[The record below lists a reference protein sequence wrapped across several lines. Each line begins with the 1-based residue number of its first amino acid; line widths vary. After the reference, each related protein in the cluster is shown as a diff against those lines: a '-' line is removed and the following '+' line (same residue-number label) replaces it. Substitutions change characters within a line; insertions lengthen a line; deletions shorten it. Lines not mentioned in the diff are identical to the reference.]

1 MTLRK
6 TTQFALAALLAI
18 TLTGLTAHAQQL
30 HSTTA
35 TSVQDLN
42 LTDAQ
47 VFKIQAL
54 LLSQTTKIH
63 TLTQNVQAAQDTLS
77 AAIAKGDPT
86 LTAMAVLSLDAAEKA
101 LKNTEL
107 ANQQN
112 LLSLLNDSQ
121 KQIVKDSQVKS
132 VRASDE

>member
-1 MTLRK
+1 MKLRR
-6 TTQFALAALLAI
+6 TAYLALAAMLAI
-18 TLTGLTAHAQQL
+18 TLTGLTAHAQN
-30 HSTTA
+30 
-35 TSVQDLN
+35 LN
-42 LTDAQ
+42 LSDAQ

-54 LLSQTTKIH
+54 LQSQTKELR
-63 TLTQNVQAAQDTLS
+63 TLNLDVQVAEDALN
-77 AAIAKGDPT
+77 AAIAKGDPV

-121 KQIVKDSQVKS
+121 KQIVRDSQVKS
-132 VRASDE
+132 TPASE

>member
-1 MTLRK
+1 MKVRRATN
-6 TTQFALAALLAI
+6 FVLAA
-18 TLTGLTAHAQQL
+18 TLIMTVSGITAHAQQL
-30 HSTTA
+30 HTNA
-35 TSVQDLN
+35 MPAQGLN

-47 VFKIQAL
+47 IFKIQAL
-54 LLSQTTKIH
+54 MMSETARMRRLS
-63 TLTQNVQAAQDTLS
+63 NDVQSAQDALNV
-77 AAIAKGDPT
+77 AIAKGDPV

-121 KQIVKDSQVKS
+121 KQIVKDFQARSAP
-132 VRASDE
+132 ASDE

>member
-1 MTLRK
+1 MILRK

-30 HSTTA
+30 HSTSA
-35 TSVQDLN
+35 SSVQDLN

-54 LLSQTTKIH
+54 LMSQTTKIH
-63 TLTQNVQAAQDTLS
+63 TLTQNVQTAQDTLS

-86 LTAMAVLSLDAAEKA
+86 LTTMAVLSLDAAEKA

-107 ANQQN
+107 ANQRN
-112 LLSLLNDSQ
+112 LMALLNDSQ
-121 KQIVKDSQVKS
+121 KQVVKDLSIKS
-132 VRASDE
+132 IPTSD

>member
-1 MTLRK
+1 MKVRRATSFVLAATLIMTLSG
-6 TTQFALAALLAI
+6 F
-18 TLTGLTAHAQQL
+18 TAHAQTQ
-30 HSTTA
+30 A
-35 TSVQDLN
+35 QDLN
-42 LTDAQ
+42 LTNAQ

-54 LLSQTTKIH
+54 MMSQTARMRILSH
-63 TLTQNVQAAQDTLS
+63 DVQAAEEALNV
-77 AAIAKGDPT
+77 AVAKGDPV

-121 KQIVKDSQVKS
+121 KQIVKDSQIKS
-132 VRASDE
+132 APASDE

>member
-1 MTLRK
+1 MKVRR
-6 TTQFALAALLAI
+6 TTSFVLAA
-18 TLTGLTAHAQQL
+18 TLIMTIFGFSAHAQAAQL
-30 HSTTA
+30 P
-35 TSVQDLN
+35 DLN
-42 LTDAQ
+42 LTNAQ

-54 LLSQTTKIH
+54 MMSQT
-63 TLTQNVQAAQDTLS
+63 ARMRTLS
-77 AAIAKGDPT
+77 HDVQVAEDALNAAIAKGDPV

-121 KQIVKDSQVKS
+121 KQIVRDNQVKS
-132 VRASDE
+132 APASEE